1 MMALRLAAR
10 RPLVRQQLLS
20 PASVVLRRSL
30 ATVKICGDEAA
41 FASAKDNAAGSVV
54 YFTASWCG
62 PCRMISPVYEELAAG
77 AADDKVFLKVDVDD
91 QAEVSQDAGISAMPT
106 FHFYKGGKLVDK
118 IVGADVAKL
127 ESLTK
132 THLG

>member
-1 MMALRLAAR
+1 M
-10 RPLVRQQLLS
+10 
-20 PASVVLRRSL
+20 LRRSL

-77 AADDKVFLKVDVDD
+77 AADDKVFLKVDVDANKPAA
-91 QAEVSQDAGISAMPT
+91 QKFAVQSMPT
-106 FHFYKGGKLVDK
+106 FVFAKKGKEIDRFS
-118 IVGADVAKL
+118 GADEAQLKAKIA
-127 ESLTK
+127 SLS
-132 THLG
+132 